1 MATGCNTAVS
11 HGKPCSPRLPGE
23 NTPRAVR
30 GVCFFNFGRPR
41 AKRVGFYERKIVEL
55 SDAEK
60 LGRAL
65 ETSRNAL
72 MSELITNK
80 TLNDPQLSALR
91 DKIDELKTEIGSIID
106 EAMHEIAK
114 IEG

>member
-1 MATGCNTAVS
+1 M
-11 HGKPCSPRLPGE
+11 
-23 NTPRAVR
+23 
-30 GVCFFNFGRPR
+30 
-41 AKRVGFYERKIVEL
+41 EL

-80 TLNDPQLSALR
+80 TLNDPRLSELR
-91 DKIDELKTEIGSIID
+91 NRIDELKTEIGSIID
-106 EAMHEIAK
+106 EAMIEIAK
-114 IEG
+114 AER